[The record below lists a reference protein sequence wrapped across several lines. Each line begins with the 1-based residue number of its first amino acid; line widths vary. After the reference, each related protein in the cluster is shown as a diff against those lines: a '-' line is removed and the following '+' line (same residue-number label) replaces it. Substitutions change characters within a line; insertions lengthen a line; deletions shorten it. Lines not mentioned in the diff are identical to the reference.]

1 MGVYKYMARKGQP
14 LNIVFQS
21 QKIQVHRFVYLSRL
35 SDEDSNAVGRVAARI
50 EAAWA
55 GDKPRYG
62 ALVDSPKEI
71 GFAWIYGDIAN
82 IVWYDCDPVFG
93 KIVGCVVRNKAGK
106 LVTYTEPEFADI
118 LRRVTGYT
126 RDELWQGQRIII
138 DSTTEAGF
146 LVNSYLEHCGLSHR
160 VVDLP
165 LAEECSN
172 VVI

>member
-1 MGVYKYMARKGQP
+1 MARKGQP
-14 LNIVFQS
+14 LNIVFQGK
-21 QKIQVHRFVYLSRL
+21 KIQVHRFVYLSRL
-35 SDEDSNAVGRVAARI
+35 SDEDSNAVSRVAARI

-55 GDKPRYG
+55 GDIPRYG

-82 IVWYDCDPVFG
+82 IVWYDCDPAFG
-93 KIVGCVVRNKAGK
+93 KIVGCVIRNKAGK
-106 LVTYTEPEFADI
+106 LVTCTELEFTNI
-118 LRRVTGYT
+118 LRQVTGYN
-126 RDELWQGQRIII
+126 RDELWQAQRIVV
-138 DSTTEAGF
+138 DSTTEAGH
-146 LVNSYLEHCGLSHR
+146 LVNSYLEYCGLSRR

>member
-14 LNIVFQS
+14 LNIVFQGK
-21 QKIQVHRFVYLSRL
+21 KIQAHRFVYLSRL
-35 SDEDSNAVGRVAARI
+35 SDEDSPAVYRTAARI

-55 GDKPRYG
+55 GDVPSYG
-62 ALVDSPKEI
+62 ILIDSPKEL
-71 GFAWIYGDIAN
+71 GFAWILGEISN
-82 IVWYDCDPVFG
+82 IVWYDCDPLG

-106 LVTYTEPEFADI
+106 LVTYTEQEFAGI
-118 LRRVTGYT
+118 LLHVTGYN
-126 RDELWQGQRIII
+126 RDELWQGQRIVI

-160 VVDLP
+160 VVDLS
-165 LAEECSN
+165 LAEECSD